1 MSSTVLTVGT
11 ASAAPG
17 TRARGVIE
25 VTNLPSGRLL
35 EIPVVVINGSEDG
48 PCIWVDAVIHG
59 DEPEGT
65 LACHLVD
72 AQLDPARMRG
82 SVVLVPVLNVP
93 AYEAAQ
99 RGNPLDTFS
108 YDLNRIYPGKADG
121 YLTERLAHIHST
133 WLRDTA
139 TYEISIHSG
148 GAHSYLS
155 ETIFAT
161 TDPKAIELAQA
172 MGAGWS
178 LILKSFLPK
187 GSPPAVMFEAGKHGI
202 TIELGG
208 RPATSPSEF
217 QRCAQTLADGILN
230 VMRHYHVIDGTPTYA
245 AGWRTG
251 VQHALL
257 APVSGLFLAEPSLQ
271 FQQPMK
277 QGDRIARIVDV
288 YGDVLAELTAPVD
301 GLIFGLRALPN
312 VQTGDWCCFYAEI
325 QGELERAF

>member
-1 MSSTVLTVGT
+1 MAAITVGT
-11 ASAAPG
+11 ATANPG
-17 TRARGVIE
+17 ERVRGAIP
-25 VTNLPSGRLL
+25 VTNLPGGRPLD
-35 EIPVVVINGSEDG
+35 IPVLLINGVEDG
-48 PCIWVDAVIHG
+48 PCVWVDAVIHG

-65 LACHLVD
+65 LACQMVD
-72 AQLDPARMRG
+72 AEIDPAKLKG
-82 SVVLVPVLNVP
+82 SLVLVPVLNVP

-121 YLTERLAHIHST
+121 YLTERLAHAHSQ
-133 WLRDTA
+133 WLRDVA

-161 TDPKAIELAQA
+161 TDDKAIELAQA
-172 MGAGWS
+172 MGKDWP

-187 GSPPAVMFEAGKHGI
+187 GSPPAVMYEAGKQGI
-202 TIELGG
+202 TVELGG
-208 RPATSPSEF
+208 RPATSPSAF
-217 QRCAQTLADGILN
+217 HRCARTLADGILN
-230 VMRHYHVIDGTPTYA
+230 VLRHYSMIDGAPIYA
-245 AGWRTG
+245 ASWKTG

-257 APVSGLFLAEPSLQ
+257 APISGLFLAEPSLE
-271 FQQPMK
+271 FQKPMK
-277 QGDRIARIVDV
+277 KGDRIARIVDV
-288 YGDVLAELTAPVD
+288 YGDELAELTAPVD

-325 QGELERAF
+325 QGELAKT